1 MVVAANRRACAA
13 ARSVTAEWI
22 RLALPAILLFAVTVV
37 ASGQILPDDRLDALA
52 RPRFMLFVLEIE
64 PDTMTD
70 QQAFVLYSSLLTAA
84 AASTDA
90 VVMLESP
97 DADVPPLRAAREG
110 LARAVNAD
118 SILHVIASGGFE
130 NLTVEFEAYDL
141 LRGTPVWRDVIRPGF
156 RVDFRVLTVGLWE
169 PMETAL
175 RDGFERI
182 VERTALTILA
192 LPGSVITGLPGGA
205 VTIAASGRLDT
216 SVPSSSALV
225 LSAALLGHYREE
237 ETVFIGIDPMVV
249 AFDQIEQARFG
260 VDLRL
265 SSLQF
270 PGARFWYYAIP
281 GTLYLRA
288 GVMTQY
294 VGIFPIDNS
303 ERLFQTGA
311 PLSFLSFDAGV
322 YLTQAERRFRPF
334 AGAGGY
340 LRIVHPSLSEMS
352 RDRDA
357 APGALTLTIG
367 GEYALNRRLRFL
379 IEYEPALIFAGD
391 PQRYIDVSF
400 VRNRFPDG
408 DVPGLITLDRNVIDL
423 RNVWLGL
430 RLDF

>member
-1 MVVAANRRACAA
+1 MVVAIIAIAGWARRTVPAMLLLA
-13 ARSVTAEWI
+13 VTA
-22 RLALPAILLFAVTVV
+22 V
-37 ASGQILPDDRLDALA
+37 ATAQILPEDRLDALA

-97 DADVPPLRAAREG
+97 DADVPPLRAAREA

-141 LRGTPVWRDVIRPGF
+141 LRGTPVWREVVRPGF

-182 VERTALTILA
+182 VERTALTVTA
-192 LPGSVITGLPGGA
+192 FPGTVVSGLPQGPVA
-205 VTIAASGRLDT
+205 IDNSGRLDT

-225 LSAALLGHYREE
+225 LLAALPGHYREV
-237 ETVFIGIDPMVV
+237 ETIFVGIDPMVV
-249 AFDQIEQARFG
+249 AFEQIEQATFG
-260 VDLRL
+260 IDVRI

-270 PGARFWYYAIP
+270 PGIRFWYYAIP
-281 GTLYLRA
+281 GTLFLR
-288 GVMTQY
+288 GGIMTQY
-294 VGIFPIDNS
+294 FGVFPIDNS
-303 ERLFQTGA
+303 ERLFQTGS
-311 PLSFLSFDAGV
+311 PLSFLSVDAGV
-322 YLTQAERRFRPF
+322 YLTPAERPFR
-334 AGAGGY
+334 AYGGAGGY
-340 LRIVHPSLSEMS
+340 LRIIHPSVSEIA

-357 APGALTLTIG
+357 ASGALTFTLG
-367 GEYALNRRLRFL
+367 GEYAVGRQLRFL
-379 IEYEPALIFAGD
+379 IEYEPALIFADD
-391 PQRYIDVSF
+391 PQRFIDASF

-408 DVPGLITLDRNVIDL
+408 DVPGIVTLDRNVIDL
-423 RNVWLGL
+423 RNVWLGV
-430 RLDF
+430 RWDF